1 MMIRKSLA
9 LLVLLS
15 SVKARQMETSQTG
28 MSTTSNHLNPL
39 ELFEAF
45 IGGLAT
51 GSIQAFD
58 LIYRVVL
65 AGSALVHF
73 IMVGAFFADPTRT
86 CSRNNS
92 ISLKTKEETTTDIF
106 FDELKGR
113 ASLDDNFSKTDYF
126 LHF

>member
-15 SVKARQMETSQTG
+15 SVKARQIETSQTG

-65 AGSALVHF
+65 AASGLVHF
-73 IMVGAFFADPTRT
+73 IVALTLLTFEVSFQNLLGHPV
-86 CSRNNS
+86 
-92 ISLKTKEETTTDIF
+92 
-106 FDELKGR
+106 
-113 ASLDDNFSKTDYF
+113 
-126 LHF
+126 

>member
-58 LIYRVVL
+58 LYIIICRVYQNISHIV
-65 AGSALVHF
+65 
-73 IMVGAFFADPTRT
+73 M
-86 CSRNNS
+86 SR
-92 ISLKTKEETTTDIF
+92 
-106 FDELKGR
+106 
-113 ASLDDNFSKTDYF
+113 
-126 LHF
+126 